1 MAEQKVPLVLDEN
14 IICNAIEGKNS
25 EHKDDDTCKKLILS
39 IYEKCHNIIVVDKN
53 LENKYKKEIKDRI
66 KRGDSEVVL
75 KITAML
81 KNNKKYYRYTKHY
94 IPLPE
99 NVYDKWAKNNEE
111 DVKIAKLAIS
121 AEVDGVK
128 VYGLIT
134 DDNPFYEWLKNVLL
148 NQWASENNHEITVL
162 NSKQAL
168 NDKKII
174 PRNDT

>member
-1 MAEQKVPLVLDEN
+1 V
-14 IICNAIEGKNS
+14 G
-25 EHKDDDTCKKLILS
+25 
-39 IYEKCHNIIVVDKN
+39 
-53 LENKYKKEIKDRI
+53 
-66 KRGDSEVVL
+66 
-75 KITAML
+75 
-81 KNNKKYYRYTKHY
+81 KNNKG
-94 IPLPE
+94 
-99 NVYDKWAKNNEE
+99 

-121 AEVDGVK
+121 AEVKDVK

-134 DDNPFYEWLKNVLL
+134 DDNPFYEWLKNVL